1 MHFSFT
7 HVFFYRFA
15 IKAGG
20 FPVMKILLFIH
31 FLFFVVYILLRNHSD
46 LVERLHIC
54 RGIYGAVPQDLSGC
68 ATKCK
73 LQKIKNV

>member
-1 MHFSFT
+1 MHFSFN

-15 IKAGG
+15 IIAGG

-54 RGIYGAVPQDLSGC
+54 RGIL
-68 ATKCK
+68 
-73 LQKIKNV
+73 